1 MPVETDVF
9 HLHVRQ
15 TVCTLSD
22 MNTPKSHMRSADL
35 STSSFGT
42 RSQMLVPM
50 VVEKTSMGERAYD
63 IYSRLLKERIVFL
76 GGPIDS
82 DVANLVVA
90 QFLFL
95 ASEDPKKDISFY
107 INSPGGH
114 VSAGFAILDT
124 MNHIQPNVST
134 VCVGMA
140 ASMAAVLLSGGQ
152 KGKRYA
158 LPNAE
163 VMIHQPHGGAEGMA
177 ADIEITAKQILKLRE
192 RLNKILAKNTGQKLD
207 KIEKDVDRD
216 FFMDA
221 AEAVK
226 YGIVDKVLT

>member
-1 MPVETDVF
+1 
-9 HLHVRQ
+9 
-15 TVCTLSD
+15 
-22 MNTPKSHMRSADL
+22 MNTPM
-35 STSSFGT
+35 
-42 RSQMLVPM
+42 SQMLVPM

-76 GGPIDS
+76 GGHIDS
-82 DVANLVVA
+82 DVANLVIA
-90 QFLFL
+90 QLLFL
-95 ASEDPKKDISFY
+95 QSEDAKKDISFY

-114 VSAGFAILDT
+114 VSAGLAILDT

-140 ASMAAVLLSGGQ
+140 ASMGAILLSAGE
-152 KGKRYA
+152 KGKRFA

-163 VMIHQPHGGAEGMA
+163 IMIHQPSGGAEGMA
-177 ADIEITAKQILKLRE
+177 SDIEITAKQILKLRE
-192 RLNKILAKNTGQKLD
+192 RLNRILAKNTGQK
-207 KIEKDVDRD
+207 IEKIAEDVDRD

-226 YGIVDKVLT
+226 YGVIDKVLT